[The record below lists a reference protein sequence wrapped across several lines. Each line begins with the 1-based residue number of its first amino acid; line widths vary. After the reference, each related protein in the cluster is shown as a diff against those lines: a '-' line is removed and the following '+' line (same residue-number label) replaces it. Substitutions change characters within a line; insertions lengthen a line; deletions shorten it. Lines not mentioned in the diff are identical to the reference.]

1 MPYSYQLFID
11 GAWREGGAGDMPLI
25 DPASEREI
33 GRVARA
39 SSTDLSD
46 ALASARRAQERWAA
60 TPARERGAILMRAAD
75 IMRSKVQDAAKAL
88 SDEQGKLIAEAA
100 GEYLRVTETLI
111 WNGEQA
117 VALTAPIR
125 LDARRTLTPQP
136 VGIVAA
142 FTAWNYPAVLNARKL
157 AAPLAAGC
165 PVILKGAEE
174 TPSAAV
180 FLVEA
185 FVEAGLPNGV
195 VNLVFGEPAEISAA
209 LLAATEVRMLT
220 FTGSTA
226 VGKMLAETAG
236 RNLQRCVLELG
247 GHSPVILFADADL
260 DAAIPEIIEYK
271 FECAGQSCNAPSRL
285 LIERPIYDAVVT
297 RIVAGSQALR
307 IGAASDDGVDMGP
320 MANGRRV
327 EAMERLTRDALDRGA
342 TLLAGGARLERPGFF
357 FPPTILADV
366 PADALVLTE
375 EPFGP
380 ILTVQP
386 FDTVEEAITIA
397 NATDYGLASYVFTQD
412 TALQT
417 RMTDALSAGAISINH
432 MKGVSADAPN
442 AGVLDSGYGYE
453 GGVEGF
459 REFQSL
465 KLVNRPAMG

>member
-1 MPYSYQLFID
+1 MTYSYQLFID
-11 GAWREGGAGDMPLI
+11 GAWRAGGAGDLPLI
-25 DPASEREI
+25 DPSSENQIGSVAKASAE
-33 GRVARA
+33 
-39 SSTDLSD
+39 DLAD
-46 ALASARRAQERWAA
+46 ALASARAAQTAWAM
-60 TPARERGAILMRAAD
+60 TPPRERGAILIRAAD
-75 IMRSKVQDAAKAL
+75 IVRARIDAAARAL
-88 SDEQGKLIAEAA
+88 SDEQGKLMAEAA
-100 GEYLRVTETLI
+100 GEYLRVVETLI

-117 VALTAPIR
+117 EALSAPIPV
-125 LDARRTLTPQP
+125 DARRSLVPQP

-180 FLVEA
+180 ILVEA
-185 FVEAGLPNGV
+185 LVEAGLPKGV
-195 VNLVFGEPAEISAA
+195 VNLVFGVPAEISTF
-209 LLAATEVRMLT
+209 LLSSPSVRMLT

-226 VGKMLAETAG
+226 VGKHLAEAAG

-247 GHSPVILFADADL
+247 GHSPVLLFADADL
-260 DAAIPEIIEYK
+260 EAAIPEIIEYK

-285 LIERPIYDAVVT
+285 LIERPIYEEVVD
-297 RIVAGSQALR
+297 RIVAGSRALR
-307 IGAASDDGVDMGP
+307 IGAASGSGTQMGP
-320 MANGRRV
+320 MANIRRV
-327 EAMERLTRDALDRGA
+327 EAMERITSDALARGA
-342 TLLAGGARLERPGFF
+342 TLLLGGARLDRPGFF

-366 PADALVLTE
+366 PTEAIALTE

-386 FDTVEEAITIA
+386 FDTAEEAVALA
-397 NATDYGLASYVFTQD
+397 NSTDYGLASYVFTQD
-412 TALQT
+412 PARQRAMTVAL
-417 RMTDALSAGAISINH
+417 AAGAISINH

-459 REFQSL
+459 REFQNL
-465 KLVNRPAMG
+465 KLVNSPPE